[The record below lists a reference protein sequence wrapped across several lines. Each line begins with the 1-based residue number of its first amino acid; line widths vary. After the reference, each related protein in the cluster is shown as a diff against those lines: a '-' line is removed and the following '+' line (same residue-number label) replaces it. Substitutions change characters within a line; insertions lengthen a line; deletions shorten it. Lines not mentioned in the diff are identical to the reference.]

1 MRPGSAGTGGGP
13 APDVVVRLHA
23 VAKTYP
29 ATLLPAPLR
38 RLAGARRAPTEALHP
53 IDLTLRAGERVALVG
68 PNGAGKSTLLRLL
81 AGTLRA
87 SGGTLEWGAPET
99 STPTRA
105 RVGWAARD
113 DRSFSLRLSGRENLR
128 FFAGLDD
135 RVGADARARIDAA
148 LAEVGLAERGDA
160 PYRTYSSGMR
170 QRLAI
175 GRALLREPALLLLD
189 EAASGLDP
197 GARAALFEALS
208 RRARAGLTVLFA
220 THQLEEARLFCER
233 FVVLHGGRLAA
244 DGDFDTVQTAVA
256 RAFTGQGAA
265 P

>member
-1 MRPGSAGTGGGP
+1 MRPGSVGGGGG
-13 APDVVVRLHA
+13 AATEVVVRLRA

-29 ATLLPAPLR
+29 ATALPAPLR
-38 RLAGARRAPTEALHP
+38 RLAGARRAATEALHAT
-53 IDLTLRAGERVALVG
+53 DLTLRAGERVALVG

-87 SGGTLEWGAPET
+87 SAGSLDWGAPET
-99 STPTRA
+99 PTPARA

-135 RVGADARARIDAA
+135 RVGADAHANIGAA
-148 LAEVGLAERGDA
+148 LAEVGLAERADD
-160 PYRTYSSGMR
+160 PYRAYSSGMR

-175 GRALLREPALLLLD
+175 ARALLREPALLLLD

-197 GARAALFEALS
+197 GARGALFDALS
-208 RRARAGLTVLFA
+208 RRAEAGLTVLFA
-220 THQLEEARLFCER
+220 THQIEEARRFCER
-233 FVVLHGGRLAA
+233 FVVLARGRVVA
-244 DGDFDTVQTAVA
+244 DGCYDAVRAAVA
-256 RAFTGQGAA
+256 ETFAGAGAA